1 MGKFAEK
8 FESIMMPVV
17 DKISTNA
24 SLQAITGG
32 LMSLLPVT
40 ILGAIASLL
49 GSFQVDFYQNFI
61 TSTGIK
67 TLLSF
72 IPLVTTNMF
81 SVYAVFA
88 IAKSMAEKL
97 GHKQHSTTM
106 GLMTLV
112 VFFLMIPLG
121 VSGVAAESK
130 EVVVVGNALG
140 MLYLGAP
147 GLFSAI
153 LLGLLVPRIYGFVLD
168 RGWVIKMPAQVPP
181 MVSSSFSGLIPAFI
195 IGFVFI
201 LVRYGFSL
209 TAFGNMNT
217 FIYQLIQTPLRGL
230 TASPFT
236 FIVFLMLTSLLWFF
250 GIHGGMVIMPLLQA
264 MYTTAGLENLAALEA
279 GQAFPNIVTLAD
291 WAVFGM
297 IGGGGATI
305 GFAIWLAFFAKS
317 QRYKTLGKVAL
328 PSSLVGIN
336 EPITFGTPVV
346 LNPILIIPFLITPV
360 ITFSISYILKVVGF
374 LTPLNGVGVPLGTPL
389 VFSALIAGGP
399 MHALVQVLLIALTFV
414 IYYPFALMLD
424 KKALAEEAAEL

>member
-153 LLGLLVPRIYGFVLD
+153 LLGLLVPRIYCWVLD
-168 RGWVIKMPAQVPP
+168 RGWIIKMPEGVPP
-181 MVSSSFSGLIPAFI
+181 MVSNSFSSLIPTFI
-195 IGFVFI
+195 IALLFAG
-201 LVRYGFSL
+201 VRYGFSL
-209 TAFGNMNT
+209 TSFGNFNAFLYT
-217 FIYQLIQTPLRGL
+217 TIQSPLRGL
-230 TASPFT
+230 AASPFT
-236 FIVFLMLTSLLWFF
+236 FMLALVLVSFFWFF
-250 GIHGGMVIMPLLQA
+250 GIHGGLIMMPIISALYTPLN
-264 MYTTAGLENLAALEA
+264 LENLAALEA
-279 GQAFPNIVTLAD
+279 GLAMPNIIVQSD
-291 WAVFGM
+291 WFIFGM
-297 IGGGGATI
+297 IGGGGATL
-305 GFAIWLAFFAKS
+305 GFALWMAFFAKS
-317 QRYKTLGKVAL
+317 QRYKSLGRLAL
-328 PSSLVGIN
+328 PASLVGIN
-336 EPITFGTPVV
+336 EPITFGAPVV
-346 LNPILIIPFLITPV
+346 MNPILFIPFTITPLV
-360 ITFSISYILKVVGF
+360 SFGISYILRVVGI
-374 LTPLNGVGVPLGTPL
+374 LTPLNGANIPTGTP
-389 VFSALIAGGP
+389 VIFSALVAGGP
-399 MHALVQVLLIALTFV
+399 MHALVQVGLIVLGFF

-424 KKALAEEAAEL
+424 KRALADEQGE